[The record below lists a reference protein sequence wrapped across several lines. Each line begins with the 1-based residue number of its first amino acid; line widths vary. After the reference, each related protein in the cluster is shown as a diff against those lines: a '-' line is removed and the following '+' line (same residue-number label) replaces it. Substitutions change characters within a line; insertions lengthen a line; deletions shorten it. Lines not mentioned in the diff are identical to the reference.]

1 MPKLPLKPKP
11 DFKLT
16 KDIIM
21 AKSKLPVIEGT
32 AMWAKVFEP
41 DCKFNPDGDYTINIQ
56 MPVADSI
63 EVSEK
68 LDSIVQAEF
77 DKAVE
82 KDPRLKN
89 QLSTRPV
96 CQPVFDRDTG
106 DDTGNVEFKFKL
118 KAKIKRKDGTTFEQ
132 RPTVF
137 DSKVK
142 PMDKSALIGN
152 GSKVKVAFEPIPY
165 VMPATKQVGVSL
177 RLKAVQVLEL
187 VEYGTSA
194 TSVFDEE
201 DGYVAP
207 STTAAN
213 SEDEVFA
220 NAADF

>member
-1 MPKLPLKPKP
+1 
-11 DFKLT
+11 
-16 KDIIM
+16 M
-21 AKSKLPVIEGT
+21 AKSKTPVIEGT

-41 DCKFNPDGDYTINIQ
+41 DTKFNPDGDYSINIQ
-56 MPVADSI
+56 MPVAKSV
-63 EVSEK
+63 EMSEK
-68 LDSIVQAEF
+68 LESIVQAEF

-82 KDPRLKN
+82 KDPRMKN
-89 QLSTRPV
+89 QLATRPV
-96 CQPVFDRDTG
+96 CQPVYDRDTG

-118 KAKIKRKDGTTFEQ
+118 KAKIKRKDGTMFEQ

-137 DSKVK
+137 DSKVT
-142 PMDKSALIGN
+142 PMDKSTLIGN

-187 VEYGTSA
+187 VEYGSST

-207 STTAAN
+207 SATAAN